1 MIIRII
7 KNKDNIDITLIV
19 IDVNIQTILHNYL
32 RIDVVNIKC
41 RIGIIGIIRD
51 D

>member
-1 MIIRII
+1 MI
-7 KNKDNIDITLIV
+7 KNKNNIDIILTLIV
-19 IDVNIQTILHNYL
+19 IDVITILHNYL
-32 RIDVVNIKC
+32 RIDIVNIKC

>member
-1 MIIRII
+1 MI
-7 KNKDNIDITLIV
+7 KNKNNIDIILTLIV

-41 RIGIIGIIRD
+41 KIGIIGIIRD

>member
-1 MIIRII
+1 MI
-7 KNKDNIDITLIV
+7 KNKNNIDIILTLIV

-32 RIDVVNIKC
+32 RIDVINIKC